1 MTRIEL
7 TTEEAQT
14 LSEILESYLSD
25 LRMEIA
31 ATENRD
37 WRGIMKEREIFIK
50 DVLGRL
56 AAPDA

>member
-1 MTRIEL
+1 MTRIEF

-37 WRGIMKEREIFIK
+37 WRGIMKERESFIK
-50 DVLGRL
+50 DLLGRL
-56 AAPDA
+56 AATG

>member
-7 TTEEAQT
+7 TVEEAGT

-31 ATENRD
+31 ATENRE
-37 WRGIMKEREIFIK
+37 WRVAMKEREFFVK
-50 DVLGRL
+50 KMLSRL
-56 AAPDA
+56 APAGT

>member
-7 TTEEAQT
+7 TTEEAKT

-37 WRGIMKEREIFIK
+37 WRGIMKERELFIK

-56 AAPDA
+56 AAPGA

>member
-7 TTEEAQT
+7 TPEEAQA

-37 WRGIMKEREIFIK
+37 WRGVMKERELFIK

-56 AAPDA
+56 AVPGA

>member
-14 LSEILESYLSD
+14 LGEILESYLSD

-31 ATENRD
+31 ATENRE
-37 WRGIMKEREIFIK
+37 WRGAMKERELFIK
-50 DVLGRL
+50 GMLSRL
-56 AAPDA
+56 VAAGT

>member
-1 MTRIEL
+1 MPRIEL

-37 WRGIMKEREIFIK
+37 WRGIMKEREMFIK

-56 AAPDA
+56 AAPNA